1 MNPFTCFITEHL
13 RVVTV
18 KPTYVETHSLMST
31 ANTEQSENN
40 HSTEAHS
47 QNSVHSLKSNANSPS
62 VLSEYSLLGNH
73 EMDKTTV

>member
-18 KPTYVETHSLMST
+18 QPTYVETHSPKST
-31 ANTEQSENN
+31 ATSEQSENK
-40 HSTEAHS
+40 HYMESHS

-62 VLSEYSLLGNH
+62 VQSEYSLLGNH